1 MLEDA
6 YLPRFRALKHTPL
19 ALGGLAIVV
28 AAQIL
33 RTTAMA
39 TAAANFTHAV
49 AYQKT
54 ASHTLVTSGIYSWS
68 RHPSYLA
75 FFWWA
80 VGTQIMLGN
89 PFATAG
95 FALVTWRFF
104 KRRIESALTTAA
116 PD

>member
-6 YLPRFRALKHTPL
+6 YPSRIRPLKHTPL
-19 ALGGLAIVV
+19 ALVGLAIVV
-28 AAQIL
+28 SAQIL

-49 AYQKT
+49 AFQKT
-54 ASHTLVTSGIYSWS
+54 ATHTLVTSGVYSWS

-89 PFATAG
+89 PLATAG
-95 FALVTWRFF
+95 FAVVTWRFF
-104 KRRIESALTTAA
+104 SRRIQCAS
-116 PD
+116 